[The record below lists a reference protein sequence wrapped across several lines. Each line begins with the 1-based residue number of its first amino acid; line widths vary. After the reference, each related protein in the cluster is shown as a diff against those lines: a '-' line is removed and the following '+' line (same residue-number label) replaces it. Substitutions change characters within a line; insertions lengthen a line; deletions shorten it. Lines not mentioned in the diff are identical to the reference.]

1 MSKGNNAS
9 DVELQNFRE
18 DLQRRGITLLKRLD
32 GGGFGDI
39 FIGKPSNDFAGRY
52 MAIKR
57 VVKDR
62 AMALEA
68 EAIWE
73 YMQRHR
79 GQTNLITVF
88 NNWVIGEGELCY
100 TMELADD
107 AVRREPVPP
116 GGDLAGYSPD
126 TLLAR
131 REVFGSAFP
140 LEEID
145 GYVQGLLAGLAQLER
160 LQLVHRDIKLPNIL
174 FLGQQPVLG
183 DLGCLVRA
191 DVDLPRGIAGT
202 WDYLSR
208 EQRLKADKNRCFC
221 YEDLYQLGEVIFRL
235 ALPYSTY
242 CEYVK
247 KCMENAR
254 RRELTPVPHDGLTE
268 VAGILP
274 MKHAK
279 LLEDF
284 VTRHAC
290 ADNPDCRFRSVADF
304 RMAWNRLMERVNNP
318 AKFRRRLVRVGLNF
332 GIGIF
337 LVLVLVQLF
346 FAHRRVAEQGQFDAQ
361 QEMRHWLTNHPPQAT
376 MTPQADWEMPWERVL
391 FDHGNPNY
399 DPLGGV
405 LSEDWKTS
413 TSSLGPILLTKKG
426 KIRAALP
433 EATQDGEKRELWLW
447 WEGYP
452 LQPEFEIQFLLLSE
466 PEKCEFAISLTYLIE
481 EDGHQSV
488 ATRAPIAFNH
498 IVTHAGFFESPE
510 MAREEGST
518 IEHGVHLI
526 FANHQVVLANDEGIV
541 KTRELPRE
549 LEGRRWRLGIWL
561 SATEPGEVSLRHL
574 LLFRPVPKTTG
585 EQEL

>member
-1 MSKGNNAS
+1 MPKENNAS
-9 DVELQNFRE
+9 EVELQSFRE
-18 DLQRRGITLLKRLD
+18 NLQRRGITLLKRLD

-52 MAIKR
+52 VAIKR

-62 AMALEA
+62 AMAIEA

-145 GYVQGLLAGLAQLER
+145 GYVQGLLAALTQLER

-191 DVDLPRGIAGT
+191 DVDLPRGTAGT

-235 ALPYSTY
+235 ALPYSAY

-247 KCMENAR
+247 KCKENAR

-290 ADNPDCRFRSVADF
+290 TDNPAKRFHSVAEF
-304 RMAWNRLMERVNNP
+304 RMEWNRLMERVNNP
-318 AKFRRRLVRVGLNF
+318 AKFRRRLMKLGVNLLVGAV
-332 GIGIF
+332 
-337 LVLVLVQLF
+337 LVSVLVQLF
-346 FAHRRVAEQGQFDAQ
+346 FAHRRVEQQEQLNAQ
-361 QEMRHWLTNHPPQAT
+361 QEMRRWLMTHPPQAT

-391 FDHGNPNY
+391 FDHENPNY

-405 LSEDWKTS
+405 LSEDWETS
-413 TSSLGPILLTKKG
+413 TSSLGAILLTKKG
-426 KIRAALP
+426 KIRAVLP
-433 EATQDGEKRELWLW
+433 EASQEGEKRELWLW
-447 WEGYP
+447 WDGYP

-466 PEKCEFAISLTYLIE
+466 PEKCEFSISLVPLSE
-481 EDGHQSV
+481 EDGRPP
-488 ATRAPIAFNH
+488 AIGRAPIAFNH
-498 IVTHAGFFESPE
+498 IVTHAGFFDSPE
-510 MAREEGST
+510 MVREEGST

-541 KTRELPRE
+541 KTRELPQE
-549 LEGRRWRLGIWL
+549 LEGRRWRLCIWL

-574 LLFRPVPKTTG
+574 LLFRPVTEEKN
-585 EQEL
+585 EVQ